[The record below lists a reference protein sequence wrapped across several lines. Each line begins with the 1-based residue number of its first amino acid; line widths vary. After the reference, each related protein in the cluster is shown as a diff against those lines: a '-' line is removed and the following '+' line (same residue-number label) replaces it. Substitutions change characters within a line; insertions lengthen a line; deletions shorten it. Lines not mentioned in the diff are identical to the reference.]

1 MPNLKSFDPLFHGN
15 IVHHESV
22 DVPTQMA
29 VENGLKKFLHFAFFT
44 LNLQFDSTVNQVLH
58 RSDYVIPGRDRFN
71 RKTETNTLYASFV

>member
-1 MPNLKSFDPLFHGN
+1 
-15 IVHHESV
+15 
-22 DVPTQMA
+22 
-29 VENGLKKFLHFAFFT
+29 